1 MVKNKLLSGRVKVT
15 PSANVTEDRYQFL
28 GLEQAEPNL
37 GIAPADGYVLIY
49 DSNAPGQRNW
59 SSTSLLSGGL
69 TAQSAFDAANSA
81 SIYANSSFVVAN
93 SASIYANGA
102 FVSANSA
109 SSYANGAFITANSA
123 ASYAN
128 ASFETANSAGVYANA
143 AFAAAN
149 IADQKAVTSG
159 DYANSAYI
167 HANAAYAAANNKLD
181 LTGGT
186 ITGDLSIAGNL
197 TVSGNTIQID
207 VTTLNVTDP
216 IIYLAANNYDSDVV
230 GIGFVGN
237 YNDGTTNRHAGLI
250 RMEGSNTFYLF
261 TNYDDEFDTNTLDLS
276 NPSLYQAELRANVI
290 ANTVIVRNVEVLTQA
305 NAAFTAANTADQ
317 RAVTSGTYANA
328 AFAAANTA
336 DQKAVTSGSYAN
348 SAYIHANAAFNAA
361 NNAVDTWV
369 RDAAN
374 SASSYANGAFVA
386 ANTAD
391 QKAITSGS
399 YANSSYIHANA
410 AFNAAN
416 NAVDTWVRDAA
427 NSASSYANGA
437 FAIGNTANT
446 LAQAAYD
453 AANNATDTWVRT
465 AANSASSYANSG
477 YVHANAAF
485 DKANLSANLANS
497 QFGVSISLD
506 AFTGDNSCTTFTLS
520 TTPVSENFTLVTLN
534 GLTQHKSAY
543 NISGA
548 NVVFS
553 EAPGTNVAIDVVTF
567 TSQES
572 ISVGVS
578 ITLDSF
584 TGDNSCTTFALTTTP
599 INENY
604 TSVVIDGVTQL
615 KTSYNIS
622 GSDIV
627 FSEAPGSNTNIEV
640 TTYQS
645 ADVYASN
652 TLAQIAR
659 DHANAAF
666 DTANNATDTWVRN
679 AANAASSYA
688 NSGFVAAN
696 TADQRAVTSG
706 SYANAAFAAANTAD
720 QRAVTSGTYANA
732 AFATANLKYDAT
744 GGTISGDVIVSGNL
758 TVSGQT
764 TYANSTV
771 VNLGDA
777 IITLNADI
785 PQAFAPSENAGVE
798 VDRGAS
804 ANVGLIWNE
813 TTDKWTFTND
823 GSSYS
828 DIGSSAAE
836 SYANAAFAASNTAD
850 QRAVTSGSYANSA
863 FTAANT
869 ADQRAVTS
877 GSYANSAFSAANTA
891 DQRAVTSGSYANSAY
906 LHANSA
912 YNAANNATDTWVR
925 NAANAASSYANSAYA
940 QANTGTTLAQAAF
953 NAANNAV
960 DTWVRDAANS
970 ASSYANGA
978 FAIGNT
984 ANTLAQAAFDAA
996 NTAGGDDTYARAHA
1010 NAAYLHAN
1018 AAFETANSGGGATT
1032 DSYARA
1038 HANAAYAQ
1046 ANSGGSEI
1054 YVASLE
1060 NFTSNGTNTIFTLAV
1075 TPTSANQLFV
1085 YVDGV
1090 YQQASAYSLT
1100 GNTITLSEAL
1110 DANSILEVRVLANT
1124 TPSQLGVKVNEFI
1137 GTGACTTFSL
1147 SSVPVNKNLT
1157 SVIVGGVPQ
1166 MKSSYTITGSSIV
1179 FTEAPANSANIEVTV
1194 YSGGGGY
1201 AASFSTVVDTFSG
1214 DGSSLEF
1221 TLSTLPQNENHTFVY
1236 LNGVYQNKSVYT
1248 ISGANVIFTEAATA
1262 NDTLEVVTVAGSEMN
1277 VTSSRYNSRIYTG
1290 GSACTEF
1297 TISSGHSANSVLV
1310 FENGICQAPIAD
1322 YTVSGTILTFTT
1334 APADGVQ
1341 IQIRELPV

>member
-1 MVKNKLLSGRVKVT
+1 MAKNKLLSGRVKVT
-15 PSANVTEDRYQFL
+15 PSANVTADRYQFL

-37 GIAPADGYVLIY
+37 GVAPADGYVLIY
-49 DSNAPGQRNW
+49 KADQPGQRAW
-59 SSTSLLSGGL
+59 SESSLLSGGL
-69 TAQSAFDAANSA
+69 KANAAFDQANTANINAAAASSYANSAYITANSSSVYANAAFISANSA
-81 SIYANSSFVVAN
+81 SIYANAAFATANIGVVSAQAAYNHAN
-93 SASIYANGA
+93 AAYQT
-102 FVSANSA
+102 ANSA
-109 SSYANGAFITANSA
+109 SSYANGAFAEANL
-123 ASYAN
+123 
-128 ASFETANSAGVYANA
+128 
-143 AFAAAN
+143 
-149 IADQKAVTSG
+149 
-159 DYANSAYI
+159 
-167 HANAAYAAANNKLD
+167 KLD

-186 ITGDLSIAGNL
+186 ITGDLSIQGNL
-197 TVSGNTIQID
+197 NVIGNVTTIQ
-207 VTTLNVTDP
+207 VETLKVTDSV
-216 IIYLAANNYDSDVV
+216 ILLANNNTSDIVD
-230 GIGFVGN
+230 IGFVAH
-237 YNDGTTNRHAGLI
+237 YDTDKHTGLI
-250 RMEGSNTFYLF
+250 RRAADDQYYLF
-261 TNYDDEFDTNTLDLS
+261 YGTTEHFLHDNNNIDISNSEFAIATLHANLVANSVLVRGYDTINHTNS
-276 NPSLYQAELRANVI
+276 AYQVANSGSSY
-290 ANTVIVRNVEVLTQA
+290 ANG
-305 NAAFTAANTADQ
+305 AFVAANI
-317 RAVTSGTYANA
+317 
-328 AFAAANTA
+328 A
-336 DQKAVTSGSYAN
+336 DQKAVTSGTYAN

-374 SASSYANGAFVA
+374 SASSYANGAFTT
-386 ANTAD
+386 ANTAN
-391 QKAITSGS
+391 QRAVTSGL
-399 YANSSYIHANA
+399 YANSAYIHANA
-410 AFNAAN
+410 AFAAAN
-416 NAVDTWVRDAA
+416 NAVDTWVRDAS

-437 FAIGNTANT
+437 FTKANTANT
-446 LAQAAYD
+446 LAQAAFD

-477 YVHANAAF
+477 YIHANAAF
-485 DKANLSANLANS
+485 DTANAVYNYANS
-497 QFGVSISLD
+497 AFAVSSTLD
-506 AFTGDNSCTTFTLS
+506 SFTGDNACTTFTLS
-520 TTPVSENFTLVTLN
+520 TTPPNENYTFVTLN
-534 GLTQHKSAY
+534 GLVQHKSAY
-543 NISGA
+543 NVSGS

-553 EAPGTNVAIDVVTF
+553 EAPATNVAIDVITLKGTAVQPIGVT
-567 TSQES
+567 
-572 ISVGVS
+572 
-578 ITLDSF
+578 ITLDTF

-599 INENY
+599 TNENY
-604 TSVVIDGVTQL
+604 TSVVIDGVSQL
-615 KTSYNIS
+615 KTAYNIS
-622 GSDIV
+622 GSAIV
-627 FSEAPGSNTNIEV
+627 FSEAPGTSTKIEV

-645 ADVYASN
+645 ADEYVAN

-688 NSGFVAAN
+688 NSAFVAAN

-706 SYANAAFAAANTAD
+706 SYANGAFAAANTAD

-836 SYANAAFAASNTAD
+836 SYANGAFVAANTAD

-877 GSYANSAFSAANTA
+877 GSYANGAFAAANTA

-978 FAIGNT
+978 FAAANT
-984 ANTLAQAAFDAA
+984 ASTSGSYANAAYNQANTATLLAQAAFDSA
-996 NTAGGDDTYARAHA
+996 N
-1010 NAAYLHAN
+1010 NAEGSVGILAYEHAN
-1018 AAFETANSGGGATT
+1018 AAFDTANTALGA
-1032 DSYARA
+1032 
-1038 HANAAYAQ
+1038 Q
-1046 ANSGGSEI
+1046 EL
-1054 YVASLE
+1054 YVASLD
-1060 NFTSNGTNTIFTLAV
+1060 NFTSNGQNTIFTLSV
-1075 TPTSANQLFV
+1075 TPANVNQMFV

-1124 TPSQLGVKVNEFI
+1124 TPSQLFPTAFN
-1137 GTGACTTFSL
+1137 TT
-1147 SSVPVNKNLT
+1147 
-1157 SVIVGGVPQ
+1157 
-1166 MKSSYTITGSSIV
+1166 
-1179 FTEAPANSANIEVTV
+1179 
-1194 YSGGGGY
+1194 
-1201 AASFSTVVDTFSG
+1201 VDTFAG
-1214 DGSSLEF
+1214 NGSTTEF
-1221 TLSTLPQNENHTFVY
+1221 TLSTTPIDENHTFVF
-1236 LNGVYQNKSVYT
+1236 LNGVYQEKSTYS
-1248 ISGANVIFTEAATA
+1248 ISGANVVLTGTATS
-1262 NDTLEVVTVAGSEMN
+1262 NDTIEVATVKGSEIN
-1277 VTSSRYNSRIYTG
+1277 VTSSQYNSRVFTG
-1290 GSACTEF
+1290 DSACTEF
-1297 TISSGHSANSVLV
+1297 TIASGHSANSILV
-1310 FENGICQAPIAD
+1310 FENGICQEPITD
-1322 YTVSGTILTFTT
+1322 YTVSGTTLTFTT
-1334 APADGVQ
+1334 APATGVK